1 MAEALESLVDAN
13 LLESSDPDWY
23 RFHDLLRFYATERA
37 TEEETAQ
44 DRAAAV
50 RRLLAWY
57 TCTADAAADAIAPH
71 RYRPPADSLPEGEA
85 MQMPSVSAALA
96 WYDSERDNLIA
107 AARQAQAVGSHD
119 LAWRLPVSL
128 FPVFNRR
135 RNMADCVTGTRIAVA
150 SARVAGHRLGEAWA
164 LQNLGA
170 ALAKSGDPE
179 SLTVHEQA
187 LAIRRDA
194 GDRTGQAQTAIS
206 LADAYHKIQ
215 GADVAY
221 EHSRGCLEILRDV
234 GNESLLAMGLI
245 NHGEFSMELGRL
257 DEAAGCFRE
266 AYDLWKQIGGYGEG
280 WALHNLGHVY
290 LKSGRLDEAIPTLEA
305 ALKLNQASGD
315 VIAQATTLKYLSQ
328 AHRAAGDLAAASQAR
343 DAALAILEGIKQ
355 DADAIALQASIM
367 SATGE

>member
-1 MAEALESLVDAN
+1 MPASRSVSCSG
-13 LLESSDPDWY
+13 SSTP
-23 RFHDLLRFYATERA
+23 
-37 TEEETAQ
+37 
-44 DRAAAV
+44 
-50 RRLLAWY
+50 
-57 TCTADAAADAIAPH
+57 I
-71 RYRPPADSLPEGEA
+71 
-85 MQMPSVSAALA
+85 SAALA

-107 AARQAQAVGSHD
+107 AARQAQAAGSHD

-234 GNESLLAMGLI
+234 GNESLLAIGLI

-257 DEAAGCFRE
+257 DEAVGCFRE

-290 LKSGRLDEAIPTLEA
+290 LKSGRLDEAILAKAFQGKLVPQDPNDEPASVFLDRIRGQRTSTPK
-305 ALKLNQASGD
+305 LKPRSG
-315 VIAQATTLKYLSQ
+315 
-328 AHRAAGDLAAASQAR
+328 HRRKMA
-343 DAALAILEGIKQ
+343 
-355 DADAIALQASIM
+355 
-367 SATGE
+367 